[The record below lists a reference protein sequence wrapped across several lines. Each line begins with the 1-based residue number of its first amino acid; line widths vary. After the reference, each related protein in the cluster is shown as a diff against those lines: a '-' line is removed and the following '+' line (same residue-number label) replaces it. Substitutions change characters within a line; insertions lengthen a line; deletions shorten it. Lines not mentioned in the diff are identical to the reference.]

1 MKCKI
6 FFSLIFIA
14 ILSFSCNEDLLY
26 LVPETSISAP
36 NFFKTKTHFD
46 QATIGAYNGLR
57 QIAISGVNMDEMRS
71 DNTFYTYYSGDRGT
85 YNREEITI
93 LFLDDPNVES
103 RWAYPR
109 YSVIYAN
116 IAKLNTILGR
126 MESSEMTEEEKNKI
140 KAEALFL
147 RAFYYFDLV
156 QHWGPVPLVL
166 EEVVS
171 EEQAFQPNSTIEDVY
186 SQIVSDVKE
195 AIQIGLPVAD
205 SFPQSGRATLGA
217 AKMLLAYVYMTKPTR
232 EYALAEKELIDITN
246 MNYGLLSEYADVF
259 NPNNKN
265 HKESIFEVQY
275 KEGTGGQHSDFAWR
289 MIPKT
294 TNTEFLMGVKASNT
308 GYDSGGWNVP
318 TQELIDSY
326 EDGDKRLNASIA
338 VVEGNSDGEVIT
350 AEAVKNPDGYI
361 PLEGQGYFYFV
372 RKYWHPPYT
381 QGWNTG
387 DNFPIYRYSGAL
399 LLLSECLVEQGKSN
413 EALPFINQ
421 VRERAGLGLLSNVT
435 MEDVANEMRH
445 ELSFENHRWTDLIRT
460 GLAIETMKK
469 FGDEMKRLHYWVPDN
484 AFEIEEYKLIYPF
497 YHRELEIN
505 KNLVQNPGY

>member
-1 MKCKI
+1 
-6 FFSLIFIA
+6 
-14 ILSFSCNEDLLY
+14 
-26 LVPETSISAP
+26 
-36 NFFKTKTHFD
+36 
-46 QATIGAYNGLR
+46 
-57 QIAISGVNMDEMRS
+57 
-71 DNTFYTYYSGDRGT
+71 
-85 YNREEITI
+85 
-93 LFLDDPNVES
+93 
-103 RWAYPR
+103 
-109 YSVIYAN
+109 
-116 IAKLNTILGR
+116 
-126 MESSEMTEEEKNKI
+126 
-140 KAEALFL
+140 
-147 RAFYYFDLV
+147 
-156 QHWGPVPLVL
+156 
-166 EEVVS
+166 
-171 EEQAFQPNSTIEDVY
+171 
-186 SQIVSDVKE
+186 
-195 AIQIGLPVAD
+195 
-205 SFPQSGRATLGA
+205 
-217 AKMLLAYVYMTKPTR
+217 
-232 EYALAEKELIDITN
+232 
-246 MNYGLLSEYADVF
+246 
-259 NPNNKN
+259 
-265 HKESIFEVQY
+265 
-275 KEGTGGQHSDFAWR
+275 